1 MRLANAREFLVEVFD
16 EWSADKIMQIG
27 AAVAYYAIFSAAP
40 LLVIAIAVASFFFGE
55 KAAKGQI
62 VRQIEGT
69 IGSPAAELVQDILRA
84 VHAQGSSLFAGL
96 TATAVLLFGASG
108 AFLQLQ
114 EGLNTIWKVQSKPGM
129 ALWDVLRNRLW
140 SFLLVL
146 ATGFLLLALLIANAA
161 LAGIGKL
168 LGPDFLPA
176 GAPVWQALNSGL
188 SFLFVLLLFALIYR
202 FLPDVYIDWA
212 HVWMAPRSRRCSSP
226 RESS

>member
-1 MRLANAREFLVEVFD
+1 MQLANAREFLVEVFD

-27 AAVAYYAIFSAAP
+27 AAIAYYAIFSAAP

-69 IGSPAAELVQDILRA
+69 IGAPAAELVQDILRA

-146 ATGFLLLALLIANAA
+146 ATGLLLLAPKCACAA
-161 LAGIGKL
+161 AASRSFPSRTLSGCLALRRRLNRYRKAKDSGRLWVRRREPKGRSA
-168 LGPDFLPA
+168 PFRTFL
-176 GAPVWQALNSGL
+176 Q
-188 SFLFVLLLFALIYR
+188 
-202 FLPDVYIDWA
+202 
-212 HVWMAPRSRRCSSP
+212 SR
-226 RESS
+226 